1 MLYRSIRKQVVH
13 LQNKENQKFIKE
25 LQQRMT
31 KKEMLERN
39 KKMMIKLNKLE
50 EWYSIKYSVS
60 KIENNVQ
67 KELKE
72 KQKEL

>member
-1 MLYRSIRKQVVH
+1 
-13 LQNKENQKFIKE
+13 
-25 LQQRMT
+25 
-31 KKEMLERN
+31 MLERN

>member
-50 EWYSIKYSVS
+50 E
-60 KIENNVQ
+60 
-67 KELKE
+67 
-72 KQKEL
+72 